1 MQTALAT
8 TGIPLESQQQLG
20 RDLDTVH
27 DPEDDFISLTHEADG
42 ISRGPGAADM
52 KGGLLVAIAALEAL
66 DAEVVVEGRVFDS
79 IEKGLKKLRKE
90 LVEKR
95 KSVKR
100 YRNGEVRQK
109 LEIVAEQL
117 GTLRGAVKK
126 CLLRVH
132 PDKVGSTS
140 VAEMAETVSKLLTPL
155 LDGSVYPMP
164 PPKL

>member
-1 MQTALAT
+1 MHAVGWTPPMRGDVPTA
-8 TGIPLESQQQLG
+8 EQWE
-20 RDLDTVH
+20 R
-27 DPEDDFISLTHEADG
+27 
-42 ISRGPGAADM
+42 
-52 KGGLLVAIAALEAL
+52 LVAQSSAQQTQIAVLHEREDLVIAAARGAL
-66 DAEVVVEGRVFDS
+66 DAEVVDEGRVFDS
-79 IEKGLKKLRKE
+79 IQKGLKKLRKE